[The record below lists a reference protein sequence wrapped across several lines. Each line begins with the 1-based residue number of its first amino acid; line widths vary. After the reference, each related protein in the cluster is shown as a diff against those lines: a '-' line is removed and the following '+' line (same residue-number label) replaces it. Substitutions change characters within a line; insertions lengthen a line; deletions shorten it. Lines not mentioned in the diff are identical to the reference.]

1 LNRCQLTEN
10 REVRRRFKEARNDG
24 WHVTREC
31 FRPVLAEFFE
41 HRTGLQIF
49 EPIHPK
55 FPQLII
61 RKAQEGSGWM
71 PGSVHPRP
79 NRGLPER
86 EK

>member
-1 LNRCQLTEN
+1 ML
-10 REVRRRFKEARNDG
+10 
-24 WHVTREC
+24 
-31 FRPVLAEFFE
+31 PVSVFVP
-41 HRTGLQIF
+41 RLQDSSNIAQAYKFF

-61 RKAQEGSGWM
+61 RKAQKGSGWM